1 MKAAGAQSADRRLV
15 LYVALGFLASAAFVA
30 FDVYSESLIGSGT
43 MSGRH
48 AGVHFVV
55 DHVLPLIIG
64 PLLGVAAHYIRLRSR
79 LVRAEASAARAEA
92 LRTRLQKVERDQ
104 AFWVLAA
111 TVLHELN
118 NPLHALRLL
127 LDELT
132 TEVDDAGRADLLT
145 RARTQSDRLLS
156 RLKALR
162 SMRSMS
168 APQVSNVALDEFV
181 SAIARDAQVL
191 AAEDGLSVRLLSD
204 GGVNAAADTAYL
216 RTIVE
221 NLLDNSLHALRL
233 EGTGSVTVEVGTES
247 ERAVVRISDDGAGLT
262 PGAKE
267 NLFEPLASTKQNG
280 LGLGLPI
287 ARALARA
294 MGGDLTVEETERKT
308 FRLELPRA
316 RPV

>member
-1 MKAAGAQSADRRLV
+1 MQFAADPATDRRLIR
-15 LYVALGFLASAAFVA
+15 YVALGFLASAAFVV
-30 FDVYSESLIGSGT
+30 FDLYSESLIGAGT

-48 AGVHFVV
+48 ASVHFVI
-55 DHVLPLIIG
+55 DHLVPLVVG
-64 PLLGVAAHYIRLRSR
+64 PLLGIAAHYVRLRSR
-79 LVRAEASAARAEA
+79 LTRAEESAARADA

-127 LDELT
+127 LDELGT
-132 TEVDDAGRADLLT
+132 AGDEAERVDLLGRARSQT
-145 RARTQSDRLLS
+145 DRLLA
-156 RLKALR
+156 RLQALR

-168 APQVSNVALDEFV
+168 EPQVSNVELDEFV
-181 SAIARDAQVL
+181 SVIARDAQVL
-191 AAEDGLSVRLLSD
+191 AAEDGLSVRLLSE

-233 EGTGSVTVEVGTES
+233 EGTGSVTVEVKSES
-247 ERAVVRISDDGAGLT
+247 ELAIIRVSDDGADLSLGT
-262 PGAKE
+262 RE
-267 NLFEPLASTKQNG
+267 TLFEPLASTKQNG

-294 MGGDLTVEETERKT
+294 MGGDLTVEQTEKKT
-308 FRLELPRA
+308 FRLELPMA
-316 RPV
+316 RPA